1 MGVARTWWSLDG
13 INLKFLTSGNKPH
26 NKQERMALNKHF
38 ATHTLSH
45 RHNSPPL
52 PDIVE
57 VASAIFDEHCPQVEE
72 NTVLCIQACPTQL
85 GEGDVSSN
93 LRHKHDNEKNNQGCA
108 RWVEILTKVVGGVFS
123 TTLSRG
129 ERMRMYTINDDG
141 TIDVY
146 NKQKDE
152 IPEEKETLKKF
163 LEHFGMDAERVKVM
177 KGASAYGATYMADM
191 LSLIMTME
199 TMFNTGAFKPEWLV
213 PEVVKAED
221 ERLQPVEKED
231 GKIWTPIEGN
241 DYLYFIPSTEGE
253 GVKVMK
259 YGGDFTDIY
268 SKLQEL
274 LSLEE
279 NETKAD
285 LRKMFSFC
293 GAYHRFSDVWINDID
308 DALTLYMIL
317 NAYSHATLSPGE
329 EKVKGQLEG
338 ITSTFFQ

>member
-1 MGVARTWWSLDG
+1 MVYFVI
-13 INLKFLTSGNKPH
+13 INH
-26 NKQERMALNKHF
+26 NRQQTTDNPNMSLNKHF
-38 ATHTLSH
+38 TTHTLSQEVYQF
-45 RHNSPPL
+45 PPL

-57 VASAIFDEHCPQVEE
+57 VASAIFDGHSPQVEE

-93 LRHKHDNEKNNQGCA
+93 LRNKHDKEKNNQGCA
-108 RWVEILTKVVGGVFS
+108 RWVEILTKVGTAYS

-141 TIDVY
+141 TIAVY

-199 TMFNTGAFKPEWLV
+199 TMFNTDVFNTEWFV
-213 PEVVKAED
+213 PEVVKAGD
-221 ERLQPVEKED
+221 ERLKPVTKDD
-231 GKIWTPIEGN
+231 GKVWTPVEGN
-241 DYLYFIPSTEGE
+241 DYLYFTPSKEGE
-253 GVKVMK
+253 GVKIMK
-259 YGGDFTDIY
+259 YGGDFYAIY
-268 SKLQEL
+268 GKLQEL

-279 NETKAD
+279 NEVKAD
-285 LRKMFSFC
+285 LRKMFNFC

-317 NAYSHATLSPGE
+317 NAYSHTTLTPHE
-329 EKVKGQLEG
+329 EKVKKQLEG

>member
-1 MGVARTWWSLDG
+1 MS
-13 INLKFLTSGNKPH
+13 
-26 NKQERMALNKHF
+26 LNKHF
-38 ATHTLSH
+38 AAHTLSQEVYQF
-45 RHNSPPL
+45 PPL

-57 VASAIFDEHCPQVEE
+57 VASALFDEHSPEVEE

-93 LRHKHDNEKNNQGCA
+93 LRNKHDKEKNNQGCA
-108 RWVEILTKVVGGVFS
+108 RWVDILTKVGTAYS
-123 TTLSRG
+123 TTLSRD
-129 ERMRMYTINDDG
+129 ERLRMYTINDEG

-152 IPEEKETLKKF
+152 IPEEKETLKNF
-163 LEHFGMDAERVKVM
+163 LEHFGMDKERVKVM

-199 TMFNTGAFKPEWLV
+199 TMFNTDVFKTEWFV

-221 ERLQPVEKED
+221 ERLQPVTKKD
-231 GKIWTPIEGN
+231 GKVWTPIEGN
-241 DYLYFIPSTEGE
+241 DYLYFAPSSEGE
-253 GVKVMK
+253 GVKIMK
-259 YGGDFTDIY
+259 YGGDFYEIY
-268 SKLQEL
+268 GKLQRL

-279 NETKAD
+279 NEVKAD
-285 LRKMFSFC
+285 LRKMFNFC

-317 NAYSHATLSPGE
+317 NAYTHATLTPQE
-329 EKVKGQLEG
+329 EKVKQQLEG

>member
-1 MGVARTWWSLDG
+1 MS
-13 INLKFLTSGNKPH
+13 
-26 NKQERMALNKHF
+26 LNKHF
-38 ATHTLSH
+38 SAHTLSQEVYQY
-45 RHNSPPL
+45 PPL

-57 VASAIFDEHCPQVEE
+57 VASAIFDDHCPQVEE

-93 LRHKHDNEKNNQGCA
+93 LRNKHDKEKNNQGCA
-108 RWVEILTKVVGGVFS
+108 RWVEILTKAGTAYS
-123 TTLSRG
+123 TTLSRE
-129 ERMRMYTINDDG
+129 ERLRMYTMNDDG

-152 IPEEKETLKKF
+152 ILEEKETLKKF

-199 TMFNTGAFKPEWLV
+199 TMFNTDVFNPEWFV

-221 ERLQPVEKED
+221 ERLQPVTKKD
-231 GKIWTPIEGN
+231 GKVWTPVEGN
-241 DYLYFIPSTEGE
+241 DYLYFAPSSEGE
-253 GVKVMK
+253 GVKIMK
-259 YGGDFTDIY
+259 YGGDFYEIY
-268 SKLQEL
+268 GKLQRL

-279 NETKAD
+279 NEVKAD
-285 LRKMFSFC
+285 LRKMFNFC
-293 GAYHRFSDVWINDID
+293 GAYHRYSDVWINDID

-317 NAYSHATLSPGE
+317 NAYSHTTLTPHE
-329 EKVKGQLEG
+329 EKVKKQLEG

>member
-1 MGVARTWWSLDG
+1 
-13 INLKFLTSGNKPH
+13 
-26 NKQERMALNKHF
+26 MALNKHF
-38 ATHTLSH
+38 ATHTLTQG
-45 RHNSPPL
+45 NTATFPPQ

-57 VASAIFDEHCPQVEE
+57 VASAIFDGHSPQVTE
-72 NTVLCIQACPTQL
+72 NTVLCIQACPSQL

-93 LRHKHDNEKNNQGCA
+93 LRNKHDNEKNNQGCEKW
-108 RWVEILTKVVGGVFS
+108 REILTKVGTAYS
-123 TTLSRG
+123 TTLSRD
-129 ERMRMYTINDDG
+129 ERLRMYTINDEG

-199 TMFNTGAFKPEWLV
+199 TMFNTGAFNPEWFV
-213 PEVVKAED
+213 PEVVKAGD

-231 GKIWTPIEGN
+231 GKVWTPIEGN
-241 DYLYFIPSTEGE
+241 HYLYFTPSVEGE
-253 GVKVMK
+253 GVKIMK
-259 YGGDFTDIY
+259 YGGDFANIY
-268 SKLQEL
+268 SKLQGL

-279 NETKAD
+279 NEVKAD
-285 LRKMFSFC
+285 LRKMFNFC

>member
-1 MGVARTWWSLDG
+1 M
-13 INLKFLTSGNKPH
+13 KFEIFMSDIKPN

-38 ATHTLSH
+38 TAHTLSQG
-45 RHNSPPL
+45 NTTFPPQ

-57 VASAIFDEHCPQVEE
+57 VASGLFEGHSPQVTE
-72 NTVLCIQACPTQL
+72 NTVLCIQACPSQL

-93 LRHKHDNEKNNQGCA
+93 LRHKHDQEKNNQGCVKW
-108 RWVEILTKVVGGVFS
+108 RDILTSAGSVFS

-152 IPEEKETLKKF
+152 VPAEKETLKNF
-163 LEHFGMDAERVKVM
+163 LEHFGMDTEKVKVM

-199 TMFNTGAFKPEWLV
+199 TMFNTDAFKPEWLV
-213 PEVVKAED
+213 PEVVKAGD
-221 ERLQPVEKED
+221 ERLQPIEKED
-231 GKIWTPIEGN
+231 GKVWIPIEGN
-241 DYLYFIPSTEGE
+241 DYLYFAPSTEGG
-253 GVKVMK
+253 GVKIMK

-293 GAYHRFSDVWINDID
+293 RVYTRYSDVWINDID
-308 DALTLYMIL
+308 DALTIYMIL
-317 NAYSHATLSPGE
+317 NAYSHTTLTE
-329 EKVKGQLEG
+329 DQEKIKSQLEQ
-338 ITSTFFQ
+338 ITSSFFQ

>member
-1 MGVARTWWSLDG
+1 
-13 INLKFLTSGNKPH
+13 
-26 NKQERMALNKHF
+26 MALNKHF
-38 ATHTLSH
+38 ATHTLSQG
-45 RHNSPPL
+45 NTPTFPPQ

-57 VASAIFDEHCPQVEE
+57 VASAIFDGHYPQVTEK
-72 NTVLCIQACPTQL
+72 TVLCIQACPSQL

-93 LRHKHDNEKNNQGCA
+93 LRHKHDQEKNNQGCA
-108 RWVEILTKVVGGVFS
+108 RWVEILTKVGGVFS

-129 ERMRMYTINDDG
+129 DRLRMYTINDDG

-146 NKQKDE
+146 NKQKDG

-163 LEHFGMDAERVKVM
+163 LEYFGMDAERVKVM

-199 TMFNTGAFKPEWLV
+199 TMFNTGIFNPEWYV
-213 PEVVKAED
+213 PEVVKAGD

-231 GKIWTPIEGN
+231 GKVWTPIEGN
-241 DYLYFIPSTEGE
+241 DYLYFTPSAEGE

-259 YGGDFTDIY
+259 YRGDFSDIY

-279 NETKAD
+279 NEVKAD

-293 GAYHRFSDVWINDID
+293 SAYHRFSDVWINDID
-308 DALTLYMIL
+308 DALTLYMTL
-317 NAYSHATLSPGE
+317 NAYSHATLSPQE
-329 EKVKGQLEG
+329 EKVKAQLMT

>member
-1 MGVARTWWSLDG
+1 M
-13 INLKFLTSGNKPH
+13 TSDNKPH
-26 NKQERMALNKHF
+26 NKQERMSLNKHF
-38 ATHTLSH
+38 AAHTLTQG
-45 RHNSPPL
+45 NTATFPPQ

-93 LRHKHDNEKNNQGCA
+93 LRHKHDKEKNNQGCEKW
-108 RWVEILTKVVGGVFS
+108 RDILTSAGSVFS

-152 IPEEKETLKKF
+152 VPEEKETLKNF
-163 LEHFGMDAERVKVM
+163 LEHFKMDTERVKVM

-191 LSLIMTME
+191 LSFILTME
-199 TMFNTGAFKPEWLV
+199 VMYNTHVFNSQWLTPEI
-213 PEVVKAED
+213 VKAGD
-221 ERLQPVEKED
+221 GRLTPVEKED
-231 GKIWTPIEGN
+231 GKIWTPIKGN
-241 DYLYFIPSTEGE
+241 DYLYFTPSKE
-253 GVKVMK
+253 GVGIKVME
-259 YGGDFTDIY
+259 YNGDPIYLY

-285 LRKMFSFC
+285 LRKMFNFC
-293 GAYHRFSDVWINDID
+293 SDYTRISDIWINDID
-308 DALTLYMIL
+308 DALTIYMIL
-317 NAYSHATLSPGE
+317 NAYSHVTLTEDEG
-329 EKVKGQLEG
+329 KVKGQLEQ

>member
-1 MGVARTWWSLDG
+1 
-13 INLKFLTSGNKPH
+13 
-26 NKQERMALNKHF
+26 MALNKPF
-38 ATHTLSH
+38 ATHTLTQG
-45 RHNSPPL
+45 NTATFPPQ

-57 VASAIFDEHCPQVEE
+57 VASAIFDGHSPQVTE
-72 NTVLCIQACPTQL
+72 NTVLCIQACPSQL

-93 LRHKHDNEKNNQGCA
+93 LRNKHDNEKNNQGCEKW
-108 RWVEILTKVVGGVFS
+108 REILTKVGTAYS
-123 TTLSRG
+123 TTLSRD
-129 ERMRMYTINDDG
+129 ERLRMYTINDEG

-199 TMFNTGAFKPEWLV
+199 TMFNTGAFNPEWFV
-213 PEVVKAED
+213 PEVVKAGD

-231 GKIWTPIEGN
+231 GKVWTPIEGN
-241 DYLYFIPSTEGE
+241 HYLYFTPSVEGE
-253 GVKVMK
+253 GVKIMK
-259 YGGDFTDIY
+259 YGGDFANIY
-268 SKLQEL
+268 SKLQGL

-279 NETKAD
+279 NEVKAD
-285 LRKMFSFC
+285 LRKMFNFC

>member
-1 MGVARTWWSLDG
+1 
-13 INLKFLTSGNKPH
+13 
-26 NKQERMALNKHF
+26 MALNKHF
-38 ATHTLSH
+38 AAHTLSQG
-45 RHNSPPL
+45 NTTFPPQ

-57 VASAIFDEHCPQVEE
+57 VASGLFEGHSPQVTE
-72 NTVLCIQACPTQL
+72 NTVLCIQACPSQL

-93 LRHKHDNEKNNQGCA
+93 LRHKHDNEKNNQGCEKW
-108 RWVEILTKVVGGVFS
+108 REILTNAGSVYS
-123 TTLSRG
+123 TTLSRE
-129 ERMRMYTINDDG
+129 ERMRMYKMNDDG

-152 IPEEKETLKKF
+152 VSEEKETLKNF
-163 LEHFGMDAERVKVM
+163 LEHFEMDTERVKVM

-199 TMFNTGAFKPEWLV
+199 TMFNTGIFNPEWYV
-213 PEVVKAED
+213 PEVVKAGD

-231 GKIWTPIEGN
+231 GKVWTPIEGN
-241 DYLYFIPSTEGE
+241 DYLYFTPSEQGT
-253 GVKVMK
+253 GVKIMK
-259 YGGDFTDIY
+259 YGGDFSDIY

-279 NETKAD
+279 NEVKAD

-293 GAYHRFSDVWINDID
+293 SAYHRFSDVWINDID
-308 DALTLYMIL
+308 DALTLYMTL
-317 NAYSHATLSPGE
+317 NAYSHATLSPQE
-329 EKVKGQLEG
+329 EKVKAQLMT